1 MKAPKYPF
9 YFIGLSMI
17 CLLACVLMGLT
28 GAFQYVFPDLFKSL
42 LSFEKIR
49 PLHTLF
55 ATSWI
60 LLAAIGGIYF
70 YLHQE
75 GLPIK
80 AGRWRPWLHLELFV
94 GCGLTAAGLYIAGIF
109 GGREYME
116 FVYPLSAPIL
126 LGWLLFAFNYFTA
139 VAQWTKPWPV
149 YFWMWATGVVFF
161 IFTFSESFLWL
172 FPYFRNHI
180 VRDITVQWKANGAL
194 VGSWNMLIYGT
205 SIYVMNKIK
214 PDSKSVRGTLPFA
227 LFFVGLTNLM
237 FGWAH
242 HTYIVPAAPWVRHVS
257 YLISMTEWLLL
268 ARVIYTWKKS
278 LLPETKLLHL
288 MTYKL
293 LYSANVWV
301 FINLAIALLISI
313 PAINYY
319 THGTQ
324 ITVAH
329 AMGTTIGINTP
340 LLLASL
346 FLILGQ
352 KLKTTQLALSKWGF
366 LIFHGSLGLFFLG
379 LLLAGLIRSRWM
391 NSATGEM
398 FQEMHQ
404 ASLPGFLMTLVSG
417 LGITTGLA
425 LMLWPLW
432 REVIVRIKR

>member
-1 MKAPKYPF
+1 MKAPKYPY

-28 GAFQYVFPDLFKSL
+28 GAFQYVFPALFKSL

-49 PLHTLF
+49 PMHTLL

-80 AGRWRPWLHLELFV
+80 AVRWLPWLHFELFV
-94 GCGLTAAGLYIAGIF
+94 GCGLIAAGLYIAGIF

-126 LGWLLFAFNYFTA
+126 LGWLLFAYNYFTS

-149 YFWMWATGVVFF
+149 YFWMWATGAVFF

-268 ARVIYTWKKS
+268 ARVIFTWKKS

-346 FLILGQ
+346 FLILG
-352 KLKTTQLALSKWGF
+352 
-366 LIFHGSLGLFFLG
+366 
-379 LLLAGLIRSRWM
+379 
-391 NSATGEM
+391 
-398 FQEMHQ
+398 
-404 ASLPGFLMTLVSG
+404 
-417 LGITTGLA
+417 
-425 LMLWPLW
+425 
-432 REVIVRIKR
+432 